1 MTTAAP
7 PLDRARML
15 AEIAARPDF
24 DVVVIGGG
32 ITGAGTFRDLALQ
45 GLRVLLVERSDFASG
60 ASGAL
65 TRIAHG
71 GFRYLER
78 GDIALVRDSVI
89 ERDRLLA
96 NAPHAVKPIRV
107 VLPLSARLKAL
118 VTAPLGFL
126 RLAKT
131 SGLPGTLA
139 MRLAGLLYDG
149 LAPRPRA
156 LPRTRLVARAGFPPR
171 LRPLAPRYRALL
183 TMGEGRIHMPERV
196 AVELVEDG
204 VVAGSG
210 SVALNHCPLVEA
222 DGGRLTIEDRLGGTL
237 HVVTARAVVNAA
249 GAHAD
254 AVAALFGPAEPMTG
268 GVAGIHLL
276 VDAPEAAAA
285 LGDDLLFFEDAARRR
300 LCVTYQIAPGRLLL
314 GTTEAPVADPD
325 AASATPDD
333 EAYLLAALA
342 AALPDLPPP
351 SVVERIVGVRPLLRS
366 SDAQLSAR
374 SRDHA
379 VLTRAIGEA
388 TLVTV
393 IGGKWTTF
401 RRMAADAADAVLS
414 ALGRSRAID
423 TAALPIG
430 GGRNYPRSDA
440 ERTAAE
446 AALVATGVGPRLAAR
461 LVETY
466 GSRAP
471 RVAAS
476 ILAHGAD
483 AISDDGRLTHGEVVF
498 FAREEMAATADD
510 IIRRRTDQFFTTADR
525 AALARR
531 IDGMLKA

>member
-1 MTTAAP
+1 MTGAAP

-15 AEIAARPDF
+15 AEIIARPEF

-32 ITGAGTFRDLALQ
+32 ITGAGTFRDLSLQ
-45 GLRVLLVERSDFASG
+45 GLRVLLVERGDFASG

-107 VLPLSARLKAL
+107 VLPLADRFKGL
-118 VTAPLGFL
+118 VAAPLGFL
-126 RLAKT
+126 RLTKT

-139 MRLAGLLYDG
+139 MRLTGLLYDG

-156 LPRTRLVARAGFPPR
+156 LPRTRLVARVRFPER
-171 LRPLAPRYRALL
+171 LRRLAPRYEALL
-183 TMGEGRIHMPERV
+183 VMGEGRIHMPERV

-204 VVAGSG
+204 VLAGSG
-210 SVALNHCPLVEA
+210 SAALNHCPLVA
-222 DGGRLTIEDRLGGTL
+222 AKGGRLAIEDRLGGGR

-268 GVAGIHLL
+268 GVAGVHLL
-276 VDAPEAAAA
+276 VEAAEAA
-285 LGDDLLFFEDAARRR
+285 ESLGDDLLFFEDAARRR
-300 LCVTYQIAPGRLLL
+300 LCVAYRIAPHRLLL

-325 AASATPDD
+325 AAAVTDDD

-342 AALPDLPPP
+342 AALPGLPPP
-351 SVVERIVGVRPLLRS
+351 IVVERIIGVRPLLRS
-366 SDAQLSAR
+366 SEAQLSAR

-379 VLTRAIGEA
+379 VLTRPVVDAVV
-388 TLVTV
+388 VTV

-401 RRMAADAADAVLS
+401 RRMAADASDAVLTV
-414 ALGRSRAID
+414 LGHKRAIP
-423 TAALPIG
+423 TEALPIG
-430 GGRNYPRSDA
+430 GGRAYPGDGK
-440 ERTAAE
+440 ERAAAE
-446 AALVATGVGPRLAAR
+446 AALVAEGIATALAERLI
-461 LVETY
+461 ETY

-471 RVAAS
+471 RVAS
-476 ILAHGAD
+476 HILAHGAD
-483 AISDDGRLTHGEVVF
+483 AISDDGRLTRGEVLF
-498 FAREEMAATADD
+498 FLREEMAATADD
-510 IIRRRTDQFFTTADR
+510 IIRRRTDQFFTAPDR
-525 AALARR
+525 EALARR
-531 IDGMLKA
+531 IETLLGG

>member
-1 MTTAAP
+1 MTGAAP

-15 AEIAARPDF
+15 AEIIDRPHF

-32 ITGAGTFRDLALQ
+32 ITGAGTFRDLSLQ
-45 GLRVLLVERSDFASG
+45 GLRALLVERGDFASG

-107 VLPLSARLKAL
+107 VLPLSDRLKGL
-118 VTAPLGFL
+118 VAAPLGFL
-126 RLAKT
+126 RLART

-156 LPRTRLVARAGFPPR
+156 LPRTRLVGRALFPAR
-171 LRPLAPRYRALL
+171 LRRLAPRYRALL
-183 TMGEGRIHMPERV
+183 AMGEGRIHMPERV

-204 VVAGSG
+204 VLAGSG
-210 SVALNHCPLVEA
+210 SAALNHCPLVAAE
-222 DGGRLTIEDRLGGTL
+222 GGRLTLEDRIGGGR
-237 HVVTARAVVNAA
+237 HAITARAIVNAA

-268 GVAGIHLL
+268 GVAGVHLL
-276 VDAPEAAAA
+276 VETPEAAEA
-285 LGDDLLFFEDAARRR
+285 LGDDLLFFEDATRHR
-300 LCVTYQIAPGRLLL
+300 LCVAYRIAPGRLLL

-325 AASATPDD
+325 SAAVTQDD
-333 EAYLLAALA
+333 EAYLLTALA
-342 AALPDLPPP
+342 AALPGLPPP
-351 SVVERIVGVRPLLRS
+351 MVVERIVGVRPLLRS
-366 SDAQLSAR
+366 SNAQLSAR

-379 VLTRAIGEA
+379 VLARPVGEA
-388 TLVTV
+388 VLVTV

-401 RRMAADAADAVLS
+401 RRMAADASDAVLA
-414 ALGRSRAID
+414 ALGHKRTIA
-423 TAALPIG
+423 TEALPIG
-430 GGRNYPRSDA
+430 GGRAFPRDA
-440 ERTAAE
+440 RERAAAE
-446 AALVATGVGPRLAAR
+446 VALVATGIAPALAER

-466 GSRAP
+466 GSRAA

-483 AISDDGRLTHGEVVF
+483 AISNDGRLTRGEVAF
-498 FAREEMAATADD
+498 FAREEMAVMADD
-510 IIRRRTDQFFTTADR
+510 IIRRRTDQFFTAADR
-525 AALARR
+525 EALALR
-531 IDGMLKA
+531 IEALLRA